1 MSQVSRTHIE
11 QSALPCWWPPREPDS
26 LSDLSVVC
34 PISCHYWGSSGLGI
48 PNGTWHRKPKHTAY
62 PRLAIWLHPATLHL
76 MIHPRNTAEAVWK
89 QAAHRRLN
97 QTAKPRQHVCTSSV
111 LVWCKTHR
119 NDEGGGKDHLDAI
132 NRIWLQANLPSS
144 EIIPTIGLRW
154 TPGFVKKSASRPLTG
169 RSLPLK
175 CDPLVIQLVK
185 GSNTYTLTTTSC
197 QSTSTVTL
205 QTPQPH

>member
-1 MSQVSRTHIE
+1 M
-11 QSALPCWWPPREPDS
+11 APDIGNRS
-26 LSDLSVVC
+26 IHSIPKASNLATSGYSPFDD
-34 PISCHYWGSSGLGI
+34 PSSKY
-48 PNGTWHRKPKHTAY
+48 GT
-62 PRLAIWLHPATLHL
+62 
-76 MIHPRNTAEAVWK
+76 EVVWK

-132 NRIWLQANLPSS
+132 NRIWLQANLSSS

-154 TPGFVKKSASRPLTG
+154 TPDFVEKSASRPLTG

-175 CDPLVIQLVK
+175 WWSIGHPACQGRQHLYADDYIMVNPPPPWLYKHLNPIRRQNLLQLLIQFVGVAEQNL
-185 GSNTYTLTTTSC
+185 LA
-197 QSTSTVTL
+197 
-205 QTPQPH
+205 TPW